1 MMIENSPKEIES
13 LINNNEK
20 IIILDVRE
28 KWEYDICHIKNS
40 LHIPMGQLVDR
51 MSEFDKYDLYVIVC
65 HHGIRSRMIGKYL
78 SNIGF
83 TNIVNLTNGIDGW
96 ADEIDNTMEK
106 YV

>member
-51 MSEFDKYDLYVIVC
+51 ISEFDKYDLYVSPPKIMK
-65 HHGIRSRMIGKYL
+65 RPPRK
-78 SNIGF
+78 
-83 TNIVNLTNGIDGW
+83 
-96 ADEIDNTMEK
+96 
-106 YV
+106 